1 MILNP
6 IQPNTLWYNL
16 SSLFPLPRLLN
27 EDQHHGDADAA
38 VGGGGDKKW
47 KLIRNLTIMKSKK
60 AQFMLIYNDL
70 GILWMLLEF

>member
-6 IQPNTLWYNL
+6 IQPNTLWYNS
-16 SSLFPLPRLLN
+16 SSLFPPRLLN
-27 EDQHHGDADAA
+27 EDQHHVDADAA

-47 KLIRNLTIMKSKK
+47 KLITNLTIMKSKK
-60 AQFMLIYNDL
+60 AQFMLIYNDF

>member
-6 IQPNTLWYNL
+6 IQPNTLWYN
-16 SSLFPLPRLLN
+16 SSNLFPPRLLN
-27 EDQHHGDADAA
+27 EDQHHGHADAA
-38 VGGGGDKKW
+38 VGGDKKW